1 MIKTIL
7 KKVFEKE
14 SLLEE
19 EAIQVFE
26 AMLAGELTDA
36 QVSCFLTSLSFK
48 GESSTEIAA
57 AAKILRKNSLKVNT
71 NQTILVDTCGTGG
84 DNSNSFNV
92 STGAAF
98 IAAAA
103 GVKIGKH
110 GNRSASSNSGSAD
123 LLEEAGANINLTPEN
138 VAKCIEEVGIGFM
151 FAPAHHKATKKVVA
165 IRKELGIRTLFNLIG
180 PLTNPSNITAQ
191 VIGIFDHNL
200 IETYLEVLIRL
211 KCEKALVV
219 ASADGLDEISVGSN
233 TFIGELNGEEYKI
246 FEKRPEDFGIE
257 LRENPEISVK
267 NPMES
272 LKMIESAFSGEDSAA
287 LDMLIL
293 NAGAVI
299 YIGNKSESI
308 RQGVDVAR
316 DVINQGKVLETFQKY
331 IELTKDLT

>member
-7 KKVFEKE
+7 KKVFAKE

-19 EAIQVFE
+19 EASQVFE
-26 AMLAGELTDA
+26 AILAGELTDA

-71 NQTILVDTCGTGG
+71 NQTTLVDTCGTGG

-92 STGAAF
+92 STAAAF
-98 IAAAA
+98 VAAAA

-138 VAKCIEEVGIGFM
+138 VAKCIEEIGIGFM

-191 VIGIFDHNL
+191 VIGIFDYNL
-200 IETYLEVLIRL
+200 IKTYLEVLIKL
-211 KCEKALVV
+211 KCKKALVV

-233 TFIGELNGEEYKI
+233 TFIGELNGEEYEI
-246 FEKRPEDFGIE
+246 FEKRPEDFGIKV
-257 LRENPEISVK
+257 REKPKISVK
-267 NPMES
+267 NSRES
-272 LKMIESAFSGEDSAA
+272 LKMIESAFLGEDSAA

-299 YIGNKSESI
+299 YIGNKSKSI
-308 RQGVDVAR
+308 RHGVDIAR
-316 DVINQGKVLETFQKY
+316 NVINQGKVLRTFRKY
-331 IELTKDLT
+331 IELTKNLT